1 MSAPNIV
8 NVSSIIAGWI
18 ALVPANTIAN
28 VLLNNGAGSNAVVK
42 VNSLLITN
50 VTDSSVPTT
59 VSINTSA
66 AGAGTNYRIAYNI
79 YVPSGASLQLVDKGN
94 FLYLTEDTSIM
105 VTSATSSALEFVAV
119 YETIS

>member
-8 NVSSIIAGWI
+8 NVTSIIASYAG
-18 ALVPANTIAN
+18 LVPANTIAN
-28 VLLNNGAGSNAVVK
+28 VLVNNLSGSNSVIK
-42 VNSLLITN
+42 LNSLLITN
-50 VTDSSVPTT
+50 VSDSSVPTI
-59 VSINTSA
+59 VSVNTNS

-94 FLYLTEDTSIM
+94 FIYLTEDTSIV
-105 VTSATSSALEFVAV
+105 VTSGTASTLEYLAV

>member
-8 NVSSIIAGWI
+8 NVTSIIAGYSG
-18 ALVPANTIAN
+18 LVPANTIAN
-28 VLLNNGAGSNAVVK
+28 VLVNNLAGTNSVIK

-50 VTDSSVPTT
+50 VSDGSVPTI
-59 VSINTSA
+59 VSVNTNA
-66 AGAGTNYRIAYNI
+66 AGAGTNYRIAFNI

-94 FLYLTEDTSIM
+94 FIYLTEDTSIV
-105 VTSATSSALEFVAV
+105 VTSGTASTLEYLAV